1 MVHLVLLDLIEQHK
15 IEKLG
20 RSPKTVYRLITS
32 NSPKPLEQL
41 QLNQHESDY
50 LKMNFLL
57 VDPAGNLIEGAEA
70 FNVWCSQRKLPVSKT
85 LQEFIQTQ
93 KNMNHITELMGLSM
107 QWINLKAPK
116 ASLRYIWT
124 IFSILIFMQ

>member
-1 MVHLVLLDLIEQHK
+1 MK
-15 IEKLG
+15 IRPYHTTKFNWSAKISL
-20 RSPKTVYRLITS
+20 PKV
-32 NSPKPLEQL
+32 PKPLEQL

-50 LKMNFLL
+50 LKVNFLL